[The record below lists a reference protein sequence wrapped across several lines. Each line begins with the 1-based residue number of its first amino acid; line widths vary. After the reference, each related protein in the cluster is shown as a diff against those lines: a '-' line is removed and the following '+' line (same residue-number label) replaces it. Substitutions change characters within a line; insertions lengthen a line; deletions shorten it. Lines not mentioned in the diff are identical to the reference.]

1 MDNSLKQEL
10 YNTAREAALLAG
22 KVHLKYY
29 GKQKQIEYKANE
41 FDLVTN
47 ADKEAEEIIIKT
59 ISSKF
64 KSHDI
69 LAEESQKTE
78 LTSDFVWVI
87 DPLDGTTNYAHNFPQ
102 FCVSIALMH
111 KKEIILGIVYD
122 AVKKELFHGIKGE
135 GAYLNDEKIQV
146 SETKEVPKS
155 LLATGFPYDRS
166 NEETNNF
173 NYFKAFSIKSQAI
186 RRPGSAALDLCYLAC
201 GRFDGFWELTLAPW
215 DTAAGSI
222 IVKEAGGI
230 VTNFFS
236 EDFDIFI
243 RNIHASNP
251 YIYDEMAK
259 ILKETNPKVPII

>member
-22 KVHLKYY
+22 EIHLKYY
-29 GKQKQIEYKANE
+29 KKQKQIDFKANQN
-41 FDLVTN
+41 DLVTN
-47 ADKEAEEIIIKT
+47 ADKEAEKAIIK
-59 ISSKF
+59 IIKAKF
-64 KSHDI
+64 KNHDI
-69 LAEESQKTE
+69 LAEESQKTDIK
-78 LTSDFVWVI
+78 SDFVWVI

-102 FCVSIALMH
+102 FCVSIGLMY
-111 KKEIILGIVYD
+111 KNEIIIGVVYD
-122 AVKKELFHGIKGE
+122 AVKKELFHGIKGQ
-135 GAYLNDEKIQV
+135 GSFLNDKKIHV
-146 SETKEVPKS
+146 SSIKEVGKS
-155 LLATGFPYDRS
+155 LLATGFPYDRR

-236 EDFDIFI
+236 KDFDIFI
-243 RNIHASNP
+243 RNIQASNP
-251 YIYDEMAK
+251 FIYDEMAQ
-259 ILKETNPKVPII
+259 ILKETNPNVPII